1 MKNKPDSLFFNRE
14 FALTPKYRRL
24 CKNGGL
30 ILIMK
35 VLVIN
40 GSPKG
45 KNSITYQT
53 IRFLQKKF
61 PKDEFDVIH
70 AGAQISLLEQDMS
83 GVVKAMQWAQM
94 ILFAYPVYTF
104 IAPSQLHRFIS
115 QIKEQEVDLSGKYA
129 TQITT
134 SKHFYDVTAHR
145 YIEDNCK
152 DMGMRILR
160 GFSADMN
167 DLLTKKGQLQVITYW
182 NYIKHIIEQEKC
194 SFAKEQADECKN
206 QKYHVI
212 IVTDCTEENER
223 LRRMIIDF
231 RKALPY
237 ESHVVN
243 LRKFEFQ
250 GGCLGCFHCAADG
263 TCAYQDGFDEFLRNK
278 IQKADSIVYAF
289 SIKDHSMGALF
300 KMYDDR
306 QFCNG
311 HRSVTMG
318 KPTAYLID
326 GEFSQE
332 ENLQMILEGRS
343 QVGGNFLAG
352 IATNEGVGADSPKTC
367 ADKLV
372 YALVHRITLNEN
384 FYAVG
389 GKKIF
394 RDLVYEMQG
403 LMRADHMFYKK
414 HHMYDFPQKKLGTI
428 WGMKLVGLLLRMPRT
443 REMMQPKMTEGM
455 LMPYEEVITGKP
467 LHISE
472 D

>member
-1 MKNKPDSLFFNRE
+1 MN
-14 FALTPKYRRL
+14 
-24 CKNGGL
+24 
-30 ILIMK
+30 

-53 IRFLQKKF
+53 VRFLQKKF
-61 PKDEFDVIH
+61 TKDEFEVIH
-70 AGAQISLLEQDMS
+70 AGAQIVRLEQDMS
-83 GVVKAMQWAQM
+83 EVAEAVKKAQM

-104 IAPSQLHRFIS
+104 IAPSQLHRFIACL
-115 QIKEQEVDLSGKYA
+115 KEQGIDLSGKYM

-145 YIEDNCK
+145 YIEDNCR
-152 DMGMRILR
+152 DMGMRVLR

-182 NYIKHIIEQEKC
+182 NYVKHIIARETSPFEEETDRTPLKEK
-194 SFAKEQADECKN
+194 N
-206 QKYHVI
+206 RKYRIV
-212 IVTDCTEENER
+212 IVTDCTRENER
-223 LRRMIIDF
+223 LRQMIIDF
-231 RKALPY
+231 RKAIPY
-237 ESHVVN
+237 VSHVVN
-243 LRKFEFQ
+243 LQDFSFR

-263 TCAYQDGFDEFLRNK
+263 TCVYQDGFDDFLRNK
-278 IQKADSIVYAF
+278 IQRSDSIVYAF

-300 KMYDDR
+300 KTYDDR

-311 HRSVTMG
+311 HRTVTMG

-367 ADKLV
+367 ADKLA
-372 YALVHRITLNEN
+372 YALEHRITVNEN
-384 FYAVG
+384 FLGVG

-394 RDLVYEMQG
+394 RDLVFEMQG
-403 LMRADHMFYKK
+403 MMQADHKFYKEN
-414 HHMYDFPQKKLGTI
+414 HFYDFPQKNIGTI
-428 WGMKLVGLLLRMPRT
+428 LFMKLVGLLLRMPGSKAQ
-443 REMMQPKMTEGM
+443 MQSKMTEGM
-455 LMPYEEVITGKP
+455 LMPYEKIITGNP
-467 LHISE
+467 LK

>member
-1 MKNKPDSLFFNRE
+1 MR
-14 FALTPKYRRL
+14 
-24 CKNGGL
+24 
-30 ILIMK
+30 

-53 IRFLQKKF
+53 IRFLEKKF

-70 AGAQISLLEQDMS
+70 AGAQIALLEQEMS
-83 GVVKAMQWAQM
+83 MVVEAVKWAQ
-94 ILFAYPVYTF
+94 IVLFAYPVYTF
-104 IAPSQLHRFIS
+104 IAPSQLHRFMAALKAKDI
-115 QIKEQEVDLSGKYA
+115 DMSGKYA
-129 TQITT
+129 IQITT

-145 YIEDNCK
+145 YIEDNCR

-182 NYIKHIIEQEKC
+182 NYIKHIIMQETSLFEDEQDKTPL
-194 SFAKEQADECKN
+194 KERDK
-206 QKYHVI
+206 KYRIV
-212 IVTDCTEENER
+212 IVTDCTKENER

-243 LRKFEFQ
+243 LQNFDFQ

-263 TCAYQDGFDEFLRNK
+263 TCVYEDGFDELLRNK

-289 SIKDHSMGALF
+289 SIKDHSMGPLF
-300 KMYDDR
+300 KTYDDR

-311 HRSVTMG
+311 HRTVTMG

-332 ENLQMILEGRS
+332 ENLQMILEARS

-367 ADKLV
+367 ADKLA
-372 YALVHRITLNEN
+372 YALVHRITVNEN
-384 FYAVG
+384 FYGVG
-389 GKKIF
+389 GMKIF
-394 RDLVYEMQG
+394 RDLIFEMQG
-403 LMRADHMFYKK
+403 MMRADHQFYKE
-414 HHMYDFPQKKLGTI
+414 HHFYDFPQKKIGTI
-428 WGMKLVGLLLRMPRT
+428 LFMKLVGFLLRMP
-443 REMMQPKMTEGM
+443 QSKAQVQAKMTEGM
-455 LMPYEEVITGKP
+455 LMPYERVINGNP
-467 LHISE
+467 LEES
-472 D
+472 

>member
-1 MKNKPDSLFFNRE
+1 MR
-14 FALTPKYRRL
+14 
-24 CKNGGL
+24 
-30 ILIMK
+30 

-70 AGAQISLLEQDMS
+70 AGAQIALLEREASM
-83 GVVKAMQWAQM
+83 VVEAVKWAQI

-104 IAPSQLHRFIS
+104 IAPSQLHRFIELLKAKN
-115 QIKEQEVDLSGKYA
+115 IDFSGKYA
-129 TQITT
+129 VQITT

-145 YIEDNCK
+145 YIEDNCR
-152 DMGMRILR
+152 DMGMRMLR

-182 NYIKHIIEQEKC
+182 NYVKHIIMQETTSHENTDKK
-194 SFAKEQADECKN
+194 SE
-206 QKYHVI
+206 KYRVV
-212 IVTDCTEENER
+212 IVTDCAKENER

-231 RKALPY
+231 RKALPFV
-237 ESHVVN
+237 SHVVN
-243 LRKFEFQ
+243 LQNFTFK

-263 TCAYQDGFDEFLRNK
+263 TCIYQDGFDELLRNK

-289 SIKDHSMGALF
+289 SIKDHSMGSLF
-300 KMYDDR
+300 KTYDDR

-311 HRSVTMG
+311 HRTVTMG

-332 ENLQMILEGRS
+332 ENLQMILEARS

-367 ADKLV
+367 ADKLA
-372 YALVHRITLNEN
+372 YALVHRIMVNEN
-384 FYAVG
+384 FYGVG
-389 GKKIF
+389 GMKIF
-394 RDLVYEMQG
+394 RDLIFEMQG
-403 LMRADHMFYKK
+403 MMRADHQFYKE
-414 HHMYDFPQKKLGTI
+414 HHFYDFPHKKIGTI
-428 WGMKLVGLLLRMPRT
+428 LFMKLVGLLLRMPQSKAQ
-443 REMMQPKMTEGM
+443 MQSKMTEGM
-455 LMPYEEVITGKP
+455 LMPYERVINGNP
-467 LHISE
+467 LKES
-472 D
+472 

>member
-1 MKNKPDSLFFNRE
+1 MR
-14 FALTPKYRRL
+14 
-24 CKNGGL
+24 
-30 ILIMK
+30 

-70 AGAQISLLEQDMS
+70 AGAQIALLEQEPS
-83 GVVKAMQWAQM
+83 SVVEAVKWAQI

-104 IAPSQLHRFIS
+104 IAPSQLHRFIELLKAKN
-115 QIKEQEVDLSGKYA
+115 IDFAGKYA
-129 TQITT
+129 IQITT

-145 YIEDNCK
+145 YIEDNCR

-182 NYIKHIIEQEKC
+182 NYVKHIIMQET
-194 SFAKEQADECKN
+194 SLHENANNVECKEKSE
-206 QKYHVI
+206 KYRVV
-212 IVTDCTEENER
+212 IVTDCTKENER

-231 RKALPY
+231 RKALPFV
-237 ESHVVN
+237 SHVVN
-243 LRKFEFQ
+243 LQNFTFK

-263 TCAYQDGFDEFLRNK
+263 TCVYQDGFDELLRNK

-300 KMYDDR
+300 KTYDDR

-311 HRSVTMG
+311 HRTVTMG

-332 ENLQMILEGRS
+332 ENLQMILEARS

-367 ADKLV
+367 ADKLA
-372 YALVHRITLNEN
+372 YALVHRIMVNEN
-384 FYAVG
+384 FYGVG
-389 GKKIF
+389 GMKIF
-394 RDLVYEMQG
+394 RDLIFEMQG
-403 LMRADHMFYKK
+403 MMRADHQFYKE
-414 HHMYDFPQKKLGTI
+414 HHFYDFPQKKIGTI
-428 WGMKLVGLLLRMPRT
+428 LFMKLVGLLLRLPQSKT
-443 REMMQPKMTEGM
+443 QMQSKMTEGM
-455 LMPYEEVITGKP
+455 LMPYERVINGNP
-467 LHISE
+467 LKES
-472 D
+472 

>member
-1 MKNKPDSLFFNRE
+1 MR
-14 FALTPKYRRL
+14 
-24 CKNGGL
+24 
-30 ILIMK
+30 

-70 AGAQISLLEQDMS
+70 AGAQIGAWEQDMS
-83 GVVKAMQWAQM
+83 SMASSVRWAQ
-94 ILFAYPVYTF
+94 IIVFAYPVYTF
-104 IAPSQLHRFIS
+104 IAPSQLHRFITHM
-115 QIKEQEVDLSGKYA
+115 KERGIDLSGKYA

-152 DMGMRILR
+152 DMGMRTLR

-182 NYIKHIIEQEKC
+182 NYVKHIIEQEKKGFGDGTE
-194 SFAKEQADECKN
+194 SVPVREKDE
-206 QKYHVI
+206 KYHVI
-212 IVTDCTEENER
+212 IVTDCEKENIR
-223 LRRMIIDF
+223 LRQMIIDF
-231 RKALPY
+231 RKALPFA
-237 ESHVVN
+237 SHVVN
-243 LRKFEFQ
+243 LRNFTFR

-263 TCAYQDGFDEFLRNK
+263 ACVYQDGFDKLLRDK

-300 KMYDDR
+300 KTYDDR

-311 HRSVTMG
+311 HRAVTMG

-326 GEFSQE
+326 GEFSKE

-352 IATNEGVGADSPKTC
+352 IATNEGVGEDCVRTC
-367 ADKLV
+367 ADKLA
-372 YALVHRITLNEN
+372 YALVHRMTVNEN
-384 FYAVG
+384 FYGVG

-403 LMRADHMFYKK
+403 LMHADHKFYKEQ
-414 HHMYDFPQKKLGTI
+414 HLYDFPHKSIGTI
-428 WGMKLVGLLLRMPRT
+428 LFMKIVGLLLRMPQTRT
-443 REMMQPKMTEGM
+443 QARAKMTEGM
-455 LMPYEEVITGKP
+455 LMPYEKI
-467 LHISE
+467 LHDSTLE
-472 D
+472 